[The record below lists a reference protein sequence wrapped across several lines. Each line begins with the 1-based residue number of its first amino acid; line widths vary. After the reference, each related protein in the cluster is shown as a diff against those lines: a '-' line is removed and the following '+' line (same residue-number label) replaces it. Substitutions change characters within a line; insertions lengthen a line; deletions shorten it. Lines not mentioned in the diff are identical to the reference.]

1 MAGAGYKLFQ
11 TGDVLT
17 AAQVN
22 TYLNEQTVMVFANA
36 AARTSALTSVLAEGM
51 VSYLQDTN
59 AVEVYNGSAWVGVSG
74 TGDLTEIV
82 AGTGITV
89 TSGTGPIPTVA
100 LTTPVAATNGGTAQS
115 TYATG
120 DLLYASASNTL
131 AKRAIGS
138 TGNVLTVAGGIP
150 TWAAPGAPAFV
161 GASGFRNSS
170 FTVAD
175 STDTYVAFPDTDEYD
190 TDAIHDPASNNTRF
204 TIPTGKTGYWLL
216 QFSPMTTG
224 HTSAF
229 SNRSLVRING
239 STKIYRHS
247 MLIPANSGEY
257 DIYFSKVVK
266 LTAGDYVEFAVW
278 QNSGG
283 TRTYYCAVNAGEKQ
297 GMATVSYLG
306 A

>member
-1 MAGAGYKLFQ
+1 LK
-11 TGDVLT
+11 
-17 AAQVN
+17 
-22 TYLNEQTVMVFANA
+22 
-36 AARTSALTSVLAEGM
+36 
-51 VSYLQDTN
+51 
-59 AVEVYNGSAWVGVSG
+59 
-74 TGDLTEIV
+74 
-82 AGTGITV
+82 
-89 TSGTGPIPTVA
+89 
-100 LTTPVAATNGGTAQS
+100 
-115 TYATG
+115 
-120 DLLYASASNTL
+120 
-131 AKRAIGS
+131 
-138 TGNVLTVAGGIP
+138 
-150 TWAAPGAPAFV
+150 WAAPAGPTFV

-229 SNRSLVRING
+229 SHRSLVRVNG